1 MMPSHVDAPQSGLR
15 SRKQQK
21 RPKSNAWVLRA
32 ERKWIWRLQAVSH
45 ATMNVWIRLAVCA
58 APAVLAGTVVVAQM
72 AQPETAPGASQ
83 AQGPFELVDPKVL
96 RVCADPHNLPYSDTN
111 GAGFENRIAE
121 LFAKELGKGI
131 SFTWFP
137 NAPGFVSRTLALY
150 KCDIIMGVR
159 SEEHTSELQSLRH
172 LVCR

>member
-1 MMPSHVDAPQSGLR
+1 MKL
-15 SRKQQK
+15 
-21 RPKSNAWVLRA
+21 
-32 ERKWIWRLQAVSH
+32 WIPLAICAGAAVF
-45 ATMNVWIRLAVCA
+45 
-58 APAVLAGTVVVAQM
+58 AGAMAFAQM
-72 AQPETAPGASQ
+72 APPANAPGASQ
-83 AQGPFELVDPKVL
+83 SQGPFELVDPKVF
-96 RVCADPHNLPYSDTN
+96 RVCADPHNLPYSDTT
-111 GAGFENRIAE
+111 GAGFENKIAE

-137 NAPGFVSRTLALY
+137 NATGFVSRTLALY